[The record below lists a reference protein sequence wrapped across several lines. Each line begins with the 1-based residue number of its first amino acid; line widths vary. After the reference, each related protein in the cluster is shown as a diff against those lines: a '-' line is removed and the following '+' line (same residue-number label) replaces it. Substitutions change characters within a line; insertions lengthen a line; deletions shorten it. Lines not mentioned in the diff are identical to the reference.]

1 MFKCVFLKK
10 VIRAHQNQMG
20 AHSLVFVSFLKKQ
33 AQCFSKLV
41 PYGSHQRQFF
51 LVKEFLLKYL
61 GESFVRLLLTSLV
74 CDVQDGK
81 LHYFIFLLFLEYIQ
95 LWTIFFKVIP
105 SVFLCW

>member
-81 LHYFIFLLFLEYIQ
+81 LHFLIISRIY
-95 LWTIFFKVIP
+95 TTMDYFFKVIP